1 MDCWSESEKVQA
13 RLGYI
18 PGEISFFDDMSG
30 TEFLK
35 FITDYR
41 KIGTQNRKKELLER
55 FELDPKGKIK
65 KMSKG
70 MKQKLGIVAA
80 FMHDPDILILDEPTS
95 GLDPLMQNRFVSLVA
110 EEKERGKT
118 ILMSSHI
125 FEEVER
131 TCDRIGIIQKGR
143 MIAMK
148 TLDNFA
154 EAMPELMAAV
164 GMTINSATLLGFMA
178 SYLYGFILLVF
189 PMVFCILRGNALI
202 AKYVDKGSMA
212 SLAAAPVKRR
222 TIALTQMKVLISGI
236 VLLILYITVLELI
249 CAESSF
255 PGELDLKALLVLN
268 GGLFCLHLFIGSIC
282 FLSSCIFSDTKYSVA
297 FGAGIPAF
305 MYVLQMLANVGEKAE
320 KAKYFTFFTLFHPDD
335 IIAGESRAI
344 AGIFLLLAGAVILFV
359 SGILVFEKKDMHI

>member
-143 MIAMK
+143 MIAVDSAAALHERHTRSYIV
-148 TLDNFA
+148 TLDNEDAAKAFA
-154 EAMPELMAAV
+154 ADFDGICNGKKVTVTTKQSLEE
-164 GMTINSATLLGFMA
+164 IFM
-178 SYLYGFILLVF
+178 SYYG
-189 PMVFCILRGNALI
+189 
-202 AKYVDKGSMA
+202 
-212 SLAAAPVKRR
+212 
-222 TIALTQMKVLISGI
+222 
-236 VLLILYITVLELI
+236 
-249 CAESSF
+249 
-255 PGELDLKALLVLN
+255 
-268 GGLFCLHLFIGSIC
+268 
-282 FLSSCIFSDTKYSVA
+282 
-297 FGAGIPAF
+297 
-305 MYVLQMLANVGEKAE
+305 GEKNDQHS
-320 KAKYFTFFTLFHPDD
+320 T
-335 IIAGESRAI
+335 I
-344 AGIFLLLAGAVILFV
+344 
-359 SGILVFEKKDMHI
+359 